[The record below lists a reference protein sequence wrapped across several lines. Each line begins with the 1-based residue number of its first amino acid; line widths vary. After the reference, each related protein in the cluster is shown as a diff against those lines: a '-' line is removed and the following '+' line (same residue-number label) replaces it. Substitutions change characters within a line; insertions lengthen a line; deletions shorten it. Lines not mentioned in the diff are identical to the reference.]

1 MLKNFEFYLFLVFLI
16 TMLIMLANKIK
27 VAYPV
32 LLVLAGLVI
41 SFIPG
46 VPPVKIEPE
55 LLFIIFLPPLLYEA
69 AWSTSWKELWR
80 WRRIIFSFAFVVV
93 FFTALSVAAFAN
105 YFIPGF
111 SLALGF
117 LLGGIVSPPDAV
129 SAGAILKFVKVPKRL
144 ASILEGESLLND
156 ASSLIIF
163 RFAMIAAATGQFVW
177 HEAAGSF
184 VWMCLGGLGIGLVI
198 AYAFLKIHKMLP
210 TDSNIDILLTF
221 IAPFSMYLVAEQ
233 LHASGVLAVV
243 TGGLFLSYRSHDFLS
258 SASRIRTVTVWES
271 LCFLLNGI
279 VFMLIGLDLPE
290 IVSGLG
296 DTDIY
301 TAIGYGIAV
310 TVVLI
315 IVRILAG
322 YGALITTLIMRNF
335 ITVADPQSPGWQTP
349 LIIGWTGMRGVV
361 SLAAALSIPM
371 TLDDGSPFPQRNM
384 ILFITFIV
392 ILLTLLL
399 QGLTLPFLLKKFP
412 PVDRDF
418 IRSAKEIDY
427 DIQNSLAKVALE
439 KIRNDYADKIESFP
453 ALKDQLQKYENQ
465 LSSSEIILN
474 YEEYRHIY
482 IDILNTQR
490 NWLIHKNREELLLD
504 ENIIRKH
511 LRLLDL
517 QEERLNM
524 KEFERMASTQKPED
538 SVLKQLLR
546 ILFFVQLD

>member
-1 MLKNFEFYLFLVFLI
+1 VP
-16 TMLIMLANKIK
+16 AIK
-27 VAYPV
+27 V
-32 LLVLAGLVI
+32 
-41 SFIPG
+41 
-46 VPPVKIEPE
+46 EPE

-93 FFTALSVAAFAN
+93 FFTALSVAVFAN

-129 SAGAILKFVKVPKRL
+129 SAGAILKFIKVPKRL

-184 VWMCLGGLGIGLVI
+184 VWMCFGGLGIGVAI
-198 AYAFLKIHKMLP
+198 AYVFMKMHKMLP

-221 IAPFSMYLVAEQ
+221 IAPFSMYLAAEQ

-271 LCFLLNGI
+271 FCFLLNGI

-296 DTDIY
+296 DTDIS

-310 TVVLI
+310 TLVLI

-322 YGALITTLIMRNF
+322 YGSVGYN
-335 ITVADPQSPGWQTP
+335 
-349 LIIGWTGMRGVV
+349 
-361 SLAAALSIPM
+361 
-371 TLDDGSPFPQRNM
+371 
-384 ILFITFIV
+384 
-392 ILLTLLL
+392 
-399 QGLTLPFLLKKFP
+399 
-412 PVDRDF
+412 
-418 IRSAKEIDY
+418 
-427 DIQNSLAKVALE
+427 
-439 KIRNDYADKIESFP
+439 
-453 ALKDQLQKYENQ
+453 
-465 LSSSEIILN
+465 LN
-474 YEEYRHIY
+474 YEKFHYCCGSAITRVADSFNHWVDWNERRGFFGGAFHS
-482 IDILNTQR
+482 LNFR
-490 NWLIHKNREELLLD
+490 
-504 ENIIRKH
+504 
-511 LRLLDL
+511 
-517 QEERLNM
+517 
-524 KEFERMASTQKPED
+524 
-538 SVLKQLLR
+538 
-546 ILFFVQLD
+546 

>member
-1 MLKNFEFYLFLVFLI
+1 MLENFEFYLFLVLMI
-16 TMLIMLANKIK
+16 TMLIMLAKKIQ

-32 LLVLAGLVI
+32 LLVLAGLLI

-46 VPPVKIEPE
+46 VPRIKIEPE
-55 LLFIIFLPPLLYEA
+55 LIFILFLPPLLYEA

-93 FFTALSVAAFAN
+93 FFTALSVAIFAN

-177 HEAAGSF
+177 QEAAGSF
-184 VWMCLGGLGIGLVI
+184 VWMCIGGVGIGLAI
-198 AYAFLKIHKMLP
+198 AYVFLKMHKILP
-210 TDSNIDILLTF
+210 TDSNTDILLTF
-221 IAPFSMYLVAEQ
+221 IAPFSMYLAAEQ

-243 TGGLFLSYRSHDFLS
+243 SGGLFLSYRSHDFLS
-258 SASRIRTVTVWES
+258 SASRIRTVTVWETFV
-271 LCFLLNGI
+271 FLLNGI

-310 TVVLI
+310 TGVLVM
-315 IVRILAG
+315 VRVLAG
-322 YGALITTLIMRNF
+322 YAAVITTLIMRNF
-335 ITVADPQSPGWQTP
+335 ITVADAQSPGWKTP
-349 LIIGWTGMRGVV
+349 MIIGWTGMRGVV
-361 SLAAALSIPM
+361 SLAAALSIPL
-371 TLDDGSPFPQRNM
+371 TLSDGTPFPQRNL
-384 ILFITFIV
+384 ILFITFVV
-392 ILLTLLL
+392 ILLTLLV
-399 QGLTLPFLLKKFP
+399 QGLTLPILLKKFP
-412 PVDRDF
+412 LIDRDF
-418 IRSAKEIDY
+418 VRSEKEIDY
-427 DIQNSLAKVALE
+427 EIQNNLAQVAVD
-439 KIRNDYADKIESFP
+439 KIRNDYANKIESFP
-453 ALKDQLQKYENQ
+453 ILKDQLEKYEHQ
-465 LSSSEIILN
+465 LSSSEIIIN
-474 YEEYRHIY
+474 YVEYRNIY
-482 IDILNTQR
+482 IDILETQR
-490 NWLIHKNREELLLD
+490 SWLINKNRQEILLD
-504 ENIIRKH
+504 EEIIKKH

-517 QEERLNM
+517 QEERLN
-524 KEFERMASTQKPED
+524 
-538 SVLKQLLR
+538 LKS
-546 ILFFVQLD
+546 